1 MKKQHIYIRRDDGPG
16 GIHSQLHIPKVQP
29 SDKGNYTCSAKNIT
43 PYTVRVY
50 VTLGKIQIIKYLT
63 HIFIHVPP
71 RTMKIFKKW
80 NKKQT

>member
-50 VTLGKIQIIKYLT
+50 VTLGKIQIIKYITIL
-63 HIFIHVPP
+63 HMSLCMYPNDNENHS
-71 RTMKIFKKW
+71 
-80 NKKQT
+80 